1 MPAPKVFISYSHDSS
16 PHKEWVLRLASSL
29 VANGIDVVLDQWDLV
44 PGQDVAAFMANG
56 ISKADRVVLVCS
68 DTYVSKAESGT
79 HGGVP
84 YERLI
89 VTAEM
94 VAAIDTIKFI
104 PVIRGNTTHKVPHFL
119 GHRMYI
125 DFSNDAD
132 YSAKLEELARAIH
145 GAPAAVK
152 PELGESP
159 FKGEVIGS
167 AEPMRV
173 AGPSGAT
180 PTGQPILSGEWFE
193 AQHTTAALGIQHL
206 NQNASGSLPPLDAV
220 GAMEGRF
227 GLHSGLSKTQI
238 ELLNAVRT
246 AEIHTFGWPIAPL
259 MESRPEYKARP
270 FGDGIRAEISIKE
283 DDRVSYDYWAARKNG
298 DFYLMQSLFEDRR
311 EENAVFFD
319 TRISRV
325 TETLMFI
332 DRYYTALGAAPD
344 ARISVRFTHRGLAG
358 RRLKSASVNRPL
370 STHPTAAEQVSETE
384 TVLVLGNIGAA
395 LVDEV
400 QRVCAPM
407 FMLFDFQELAIQVYE
422 DIVRKF
428 EKGQT

>member
-1 MPAPKVFISYSHDSS
+1 
-16 PHKEWVLRLASSL
+16 
-29 VANGIDVVLDQWDLV
+29 
-44 PGQDVAAFMANG
+44 
-56 ISKADRVVLVCS
+56 
-68 DTYVSKAESGT
+68 
-79 HGGVP
+79 
-84 YERLI
+84 
-89 VTAEM
+89 
-94 VAAIDTIKFI
+94 
-104 PVIRGNTTHKVPHFL
+104 
-119 GHRMYI
+119 
-125 DFSNDAD
+125 
-132 YSAKLEELARAIH
+132 
-145 GAPAAVK
+145 
-152 PELGESP
+152 
-159 FKGEVIGS
+159 
-167 AEPMRV
+167 
-173 AGPSGAT
+173 
-180 PTGQPILSGEWFE
+180 
-193 AQHTTAALGIQHL
+193 
-206 NQNASGSLPPLDAV
+206 
-220 GAMEGRF
+220 
-227 GLHSGLSKTQI
+227 
-238 ELLNAVRT
+238 
-246 AEIHTFGWPIAPL
+246 